1 MQGGGSDAHM
11 VLSNNANPDIS
22 KQPVTV
28 ILDLATRA
36 KSVQTTLEVLLKNGV
51 PAASKA
57 SSVLTTG
64 TTRDGANMAKITF
77 GKGVNQQ
84 AVYAIEINAG
94 EVIVLNVNGYIV
106 DPIIDEIAK
115 SFTVE

>member
-1 MQGGGSDAHM
+1 
-11 VLSNNANPDIS
+11 
-22 KQPVTV
+22 
-28 ILDLATRA
+28 
-36 KSVQTTLEVLLKNGV
+36 
-51 PAASKA
+51 
-57 SSVLTTG
+57 
-64 TTRDGANMAKITF
+64 MAKITF